1 MDLYRRPMSVVGSSE
16 YYCPR
21 LLDYFLIIGPRK
33 HEESG
38 NQLYESAILKQ
49 YPPIEHE
56 DFPLPIETVHFCQPD
71 PLTRHDIQTYFS
83 SDSSSFVFTLT
94 DKDKN
99 RTRYGVCLNFT
110 CKIKGDEIDSAISL
124 ISLCII
130 THHPIFSGFRRCLN
144 AIKDM
149 IDCIPGFGKLITGQN
164 WNLENFWEIFF
175 YNDLTENNITNCEVL
190 IAIEFEKW
198 ILRLLSTP
206 APVPGN
212 TFIRLKLFPEEIEP
226 PLIFAMPDKNRL
238 SLVDFSF
245 YIPMELL
252 GIQNCLKVILA
263 VLLEQKVLLKS
274 KDYNALTM
282 CILALTKMLYPLQY
296 MFPILLSPTPFLIG
310 IPSSF
315 LPEKGKHVPMS
326 EILLVDI
333 DTGEVC
339 FFSLFITC
347 F

>member
-1 MDLYRRPMSVVGSSE
+1 MALTGSSE

-21 LLDYFLIIGPRK
+21 LLDYFLIIGPK
-33 HEESG
+33 KCEESG

-71 PLTRHDIQTYFS
+71 PLTRDDIQNYFS
-83 SDSSSFVFTLT
+83 SDSSSFLFTLT

-110 CKIKGDEIDSAISL
+110 CKIKWDGVEPAISN
-124 ISLCII
+124 
-130 THHPIFSGFRRCLN
+130 P
-144 AIKDM
+144 
-149 IDCIPGFGKLITGQN
+149 
-164 WNLENFWEIFF
+164 ENFWDIFF
-175 YNDLTENNITNCEVL
+175 YNNLTKHSTTNCEAL
-190 IAIEFEKW
+190 IAIQFEKW

-245 YIPMELL
+245 YLPMELL

-263 VLLEQKVLLKS
+263 ILLEQKVLLKS

-282 CILALTKMLYPLQY
+282 CILALTNMLYPLQY
-296 MFPILLSPTPFLIG
+296 MFPVIPLLPTSLPNADQILLSPTPFLIG

-315 LPEKGKHVPMS
+315 LREKGKHIPMS

-333 DTGEVC
+333 DTGQVEKSDQEEQRLRIC
-339 FFSLFITC
+339 PTSPKLHH
-347 F
+347 